1 MRSFGRDFDLR
12 SVGAAAA
19 LLLIAGSGAMADGGP
34 RPYLV
39 GATDLQGEPDWTGF
53 YIGGRL
59 GGAWSDINWTQDL
72 SVFSAAGA
80 VPPGT
85 EVSFGPSGVAGGV
98 FGGGNLQV
106 GHWVFGAELTYSG
119 VDLSESITSPFFP
132 ATDMFTTKID
142 WIGTI
147 EGRIG
152 YAFNHYLVFGKGGW
166 AGSKASL
173 TLANSA
179 TGVTASTDEFV
190 DGWTIGGG
198 IEAFVWDRLVV
209 GVDYSYVRL
218 SLSNSPDCPLCI
230 AGLPLFSGPQSIS
243 GDADISSVMV
253 RASYLF
259 FPED

>member
-1 MRSFGRDFDLR
+1 MGWIRGCALVLAVAGLAA
-12 SVGAAAA
+12 VGADTAR
-19 LLLIAGSGAMADGGP
+19 ADGEVIG
-34 RPYLV
+34 V
-39 GATDLQGEPDWTGF
+39 TDVTYRTDWTGF
-53 YIGGRL
+53 YIGGKL
-59 GGAWSDINWTQDL
+59 GGAWSSVTWTQDA
-72 SVFSAAGA
+72 SVFN
-80 VPPGT
+80 PFDQNTP
-85 EVSFGPSGVAGGV
+85 VSFSPNGIAGGII
-98 FGGGNLQV
+98 GGGNLQV
-106 GHWVFGAELTYSG
+106 GHWIFGMELAYIGTNLTQSA
-119 VDLSESITSPFFP
+119 TSPFP
-132 ATDMFTTKID
+132 TRTATDTFTSQID
-142 WIGTI
+142 WLGTI

-152 YAFNHYLVFGKGGW
+152 FQFANFLVFTKGGW
-166 AGSKASL
+166 AGTDASL
-173 TLANSA
+173 TA
-179 TGVTASTDEFV
+179 VSTVNGTVKSTEFV